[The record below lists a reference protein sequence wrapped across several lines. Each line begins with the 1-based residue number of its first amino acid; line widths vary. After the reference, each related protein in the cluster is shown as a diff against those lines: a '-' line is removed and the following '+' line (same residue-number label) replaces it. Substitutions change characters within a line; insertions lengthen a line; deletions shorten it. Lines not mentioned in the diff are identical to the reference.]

1 MYFADMKEKVYHMH
15 KIESQNLEKYKDSQ
29 QSVISNVYEDKIAV
43 KTSNYQISIID
54 IFLLPP
60 IYLG

>member
-15 KIESQNLEKYKDSQ
+15 KIESQNLEKYKDIQ
-29 QSVISNVYEDKIAV
+29 QSVISNVYGDKIAV
-43 KTSNYQISIID
+43 KTSSYQIPFND

-60 IYLG
+60 VYLG